1 MASGIR
7 RKGARRPDYGYR
19 NARLNGHPPADQW
32 DAWTEYDPA
41 EWPRKVPR
49 EYMLVPTVCFNC
61 EAACG
66 LLAYVD
72 KKTLEIQKLE
82 GNPHHPGSRGRNCAK
97 GPATLNQI
105 RDPERILYPLR
116 RTGPRGSGEW
126 ERVSWDEALDDL
138 AGRMREAFRASR
150 PNDVL
155 YFVGRPG
162 EDGFADRFLETW
174 GADGHNSHTNVCSSG
189 GRAGY
194 GFWQG
199 TDRPSPDYA
208 NARFVLLCSA
218 HLESGHYF
226 NPHAQRLVEA
236 QQRGGKIAVIDPRL
250 SNTASRADY
259 WLPTWP
265 GTEAALLLAMARI
278 IVQEDLLDRDFVR
291 RWVNW
296 RTFLAHRAPGAEPTF
311 ANFLE
316 ELKREWARF
325 TPEFAEAET
334 GVPARTIVQ
343 VAREIAAAAPAF
355 SSHIWRAAAAGNLHG
370 WQVTRA
376 LWLLNVLTGSV
387 GSVGGVS
394 PNAWNKFIP
403 APWRKPPAN
412 TVWNELNWPA
422 EYPLAHNEMSIL
434 YPHLLHDGRGRQEV
448 LFTRVLNPLWTFP
461 DGYSWLR
468 ALRDEDKVGVHAAL
482 TPTWSETAWWADY
495 VLPMGHGP
503 ERHDTHSYETHSGRW
518 LGFRQPVRRVA
529 MERMGHPVAFT
540 YEANP
545 GEVWEEGEFW
555 IELSWRADPDGS
567 LGIRQY
573 YESPYRRGE
582 KITLAEYYRWMF
594 DNSVPGLPEKASAEG
609 LDPLGYMRKY
619 GCVEVSRDDYAE
631 HDHQVDDLDDTD
643 VRGLEDTVTK
653 RSFNPAHLPLTGRPD
668 TVATMVDGVPRRGF
682 NTPSRKLE
690 LYSETLADW
699 GWPEMAAPTY
709 ARSHVHHSLIDHERG
724 EYVLL
729 PTYRLP
735 TMVHSRSNNAKYLNE
750 LAHTHPLLVCPE
762 DAERIGLATGELARV
777 ETEIG
782 WFVIKALVTEG
793 IRPGV
798 VAASHH
804 MGRWRLRE
812 DKGNERWSSAVV
824 DMVEA
829 GETVDFRQLHGVQ
842 PWESDDP
849 SSGRIWWNDAGVHQ
863 NITFPVHPDP
873 VSGMHCWHQKVRVR
887 PALPGDEYADIH
899 VDFAKARDV
908 YRKWLAL
915 ARPARGELRRP
926 IWLFRPVKPT
936 LDAYRFDRSGPPPA
950 LATALTAARPARE
963 AVRRGIESLRGGAAE
978 AVAEAGAPEQ
988 ASSALDFADQ
998 VDWSPVQVWGPLAGD
1013 HGRAAPTGDDAAPGG
1028 TPSGENGHARR
1039 A

>member
-1 MASGIR
+1 MAGGID
-7 RKGARRPDYGYR
+7 RKGARRPTGYGPR
-19 NARLNGHPPADQW
+19 NRVLQAHPPVERW
-32 DAWTEYDPA
+32 DSWTEYDTSQ
-41 EWPRKVPR
+41 WPRKVPR

-72 KKTLEIQKLE
+72 KETLEIRKLE
-82 GNPHHPGSRGRNCAK
+82 GNPEHPGSRGRNCAK

-105 RDPERILYPLR
+105 HDPERILYPLR
-116 RTGPRGSGEW
+116 RKGPRGGGGW
-126 ERVSWDEALDDL
+126 ERVSWDHVLDTFAERMNRAFS
-138 AGRMREAFRASR
+138 AGT
-150 PNDVL
+150 PNDVC

-208 NARFVLLCSA
+208 NARFILLCSA

-226 NPHAQRLVEA
+226 NPHAQRVIEA
-236 QQRGGKIAVIDPRL
+236 KHRGAKIAVIDPRL
-250 SNTASRADY
+250 SNTASTADY

-265 GTEAALLLAMARI
+265 GTEAALLLA
-278 IVQEDLLDRDFVR
+278 IVRVLLEEDRFDRRFVE

-296 RTFLAHRAPGAEPTF
+296 RTYLQHVAPKSEPTF
-311 ANFLE
+311 ANFVH
-316 ELKREWARF
+316 ELKREYARY
-325 TPEFAEAET
+325 TPEFAERET
-334 GVPARTIVQ
+334 GVPAETVVQ

-370 WQVTRA
+370 WQITRS
-376 LWLLNVLTGSV
+376 LWMINVLTGSV
-387 GSVGGVS
+387 GAVGGVS

-403 APWRKPPAN
+403 APWRKPPAHGQ
-412 TVWNELNWPA
+412 WNELSWPR

-434 YPHLLHDGRGRQEV
+434 FPHFLHDERARQDV
-448 LFTRVLNPLWTFP
+448 LFTRVLNPVWTFP
-461 DGYSWLR
+461 DGYAWLR
-468 ALRDEDKVGVHAAL
+468 ALRDEDKVGLHGAL

-529 MERMGHPVAFT
+529 MERLGHPVRFT

-555 IELSWRADPDGS
+555 IEVSWRADPDGS

-573 YESPYRRGE
+573 YESPYRPGE
-582 KITLAEYYRWMF
+582 KITLEEYYRWMF
-594 DNSVPGLPEKASAEG
+594 EHSVPGLPEKAAAEG
-609 LDPLGYMRKY
+609 LEPLAYMRKY
-619 GCVEVSRDDYAE
+619 GCVEVSRGDYEQHEAE
-631 HDHQVDDLDDTD
+631 VTDLADAE
-643 VRGLEDTVTK
+643 VRGVENVVTR
-653 RSFNPAHLPLTGRPD
+653 RSFDESHLPLTGRPD
-668 TVATMVDGVPRRGF
+668 TIATMVDGRPRRGF
-682 NTPSRKLE
+682 NSPSRKLE

-699 GWPEMAAPTY
+699 GWPEQATPSYVRT
-709 ARSHVHHSLIDHERG
+709 HVHHSLIDHERG

-735 TMVHSRSNNAKYLNE
+735 TMIHSRSGNAKYLNE
-750 LAHTHPLLVCPE
+750 LSHTHPLLVCPE
-762 DAERIGLATGELARV
+762 DAERIGLATGGLARV

-804 MGRWRLRE
+804 MGRWRLKE
-812 DKGNERWSSAVV
+812 STGMERWSSALV
-824 DMVEA
+824 DMTEGPEQVF
-829 GETVDFRQLHGVQ
+829 FRREHGVQ
-842 PWESDDP
+842 PWESEDP
-849 SSGRIWWNDAGVHQ
+849 SSSRVWWSDAGVHQ

-873 VSGMHCWHQKVRVR
+873 ISGMHCWHQKVRVR
-887 PALPGDEYADIH
+887 PAAPDDRYADIF
-899 VDFAKARDV
+899 VDFARARDV
-908 YRKWLAL
+908 YRKWLEL
-915 ARPARGELRRP
+915 TRPATGELRRP
-926 IWLFRPVKPT
+926 IWLFRPVKPK
-936 LDAYRFDRSGPPPA
+936 LSAYA
-950 LATALTAARPARE
+950 LPDD
-963 AVRRGIESLRGGAAE
+963 
-978 AVAEAGAPEQ
+978 EQ
-988 ASSALDFADQ
+988 ARALRAAAGRRADVHPDRFADL
-998 VDWSPVQVWGPLAGD
+998 VDWSPREVWGPLDGTPDPCPALP
-1013 HGRAAPTGDDAAPGG
+1013 RRQVLQEQEAPTVPVVAQRAGG
-1028 TPSGENGHARR
+1028 LVAE
-1039 A
+1039 

>member
-1 MASGIR
+1 MASDSGR
-7 RKGARRPDYGYR
+7 TGARRPNYGYR
-19 NARLNGHPPADQW
+19 DERLAGHPPVDRW
-32 DAWTEYDPA
+32 DAWTEYDPKA
-41 EWPRKVPR
+41 WPRKVPR

-72 KKTLEIQKLE
+72 KQTLEIRKLE

-105 RDPERILYPLR
+105 HDPERLLYPMR
-116 RTGPRGSGEW
+116 RKGPRGGGDW
-126 ERVSWDEALDDL
+126 ERVSWDHVLDTFAERMHESFS
-138 AGRMREAFRASR
+138 AGR

-236 QQRGGKIAVIDPRL
+236 QQRGAKIAVIDPRL

-265 GTEAALLLAMARI
+265 GTEGALLLAIARI
-278 IVQEDLLDRDFVR
+278 LVDEDLFDREFVR

-296 RTFLAHRAPGAEPTF
+296 RTYLADRAPAAEPTF
-311 ANFLE
+311 ANFVE
-316 ELKREWARF
+316 ELKREWARY
-325 TPEFAEAET
+325 TPEFAETET
-334 GVPARTIVQ
+334 GVPAQAIVQ

-370 WQVTRA
+370 WQITRS

-387 GSVGGVS
+387 GTAGGVS

-403 APWRKPPAN
+403 EPWRTPGAN
-412 TVWNELNWPA
+412 TVWNELSWPR

-434 YPHLLHDGRGRQEV
+434 YPHFLHDGRGRQEL
-448 LFTRVLNPLWTFP
+448 LFTRVLNPVWTFP

-468 ALRDEDKVGVHAAL
+468 ALRDEGKVGLHAAL

-529 MERMGHPVAFT
+529 MERMGHPVQFT

-573 YESPYRRGE
+573 YESPYRPGE
-582 KITLAEYYRWMF
+582 KITLEEYYRWMF
-594 DNSVPGLPEKASAEG
+594 ENSVPGLPEKATAEG
-609 LDPLGYMRKY
+609 LDPLGYMRRY
-619 GCVEVSRDDYAE
+619 GCVEVSRDDYGE
-631 HDHQVDDLDDTD
+631 HDQEVTDLEDGEPH
-643 VRGLEDTVTK
+643 GLEETVTK
-653 RSFNPAHLPLTGRPD
+653 PSFDPAHLPLTGRPD
-668 TVATMVDGVPRRGF
+668 TIAAMVDGVARRGF
-682 NTPSRKLE
+682 NSPSRKLE
-690 LYSETLADW
+690 LFSVTVSEW
-699 GWPEMAAPTY
+699 GWPELSTPGY
-709 ARSHVHHSLIDHERG
+709 ARSHVHHSLIDHDRG

-735 TMVHSRSNNAKYLNE
+735 TLIHSRSGNAKYLNE
-750 LAHTHPLLVCPE
+750 LAHTHPLLVCPQ
-762 DAERIGLATGELARV
+762 DAERIGVATGDLARV

-812 DKGNERWSSAVV
+812 DRGNERWSSALV
-824 DMVEA
+824 DMVED
-829 GETVDFRQLHGVQ
+829 GETVDFRQLHGVA
-842 PWESDDP
+842 PFESSDP

-887 PALPGDEYADIH
+887 SALPGDQYADIH
-899 VDFAKARDV
+899 VDFAKARAV
-908 YRKWLAL
+908 YTKWLAL
-915 ARPARGELRRP
+915 TRPAEGQLRRP

-936 LDAYRFDRSGPPPA
+936 LDAYRLESPSPPGP
-950 LATALTAARPARE
+950 
-963 AVRRGIESLRGGAAE
+963 
-978 AVAEAGAPEQ
+978 APEHGNRV
-988 ASSALDFADQ
+988 SALDHAEL
-998 VDWSPVQVWGPLAGD
+998 VDWSPADVWGQIDGQ
-1013 HGRAAPTGDDAAPGG
+1013 
-1028 TPSGENGHARR
+1028 
-1039 A
+1039 